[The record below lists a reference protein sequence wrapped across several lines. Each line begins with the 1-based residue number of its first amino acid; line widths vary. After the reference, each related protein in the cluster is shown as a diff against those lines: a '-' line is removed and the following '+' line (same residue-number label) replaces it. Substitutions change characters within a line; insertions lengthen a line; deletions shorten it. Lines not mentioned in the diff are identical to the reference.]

1 MKFLQKLFQKK
12 PKEVIV
18 VSGLPRSGTS
28 MMMKMLEAGGLD
40 VVTDNIRK
48 PNEDNPKGYYEF
60 ERVKKL
66 PDGDT
71 AWLDQAEGKV
81 VKIISQLLMS
91 LPEGYTYHV
100 LFMRRHIEEILASQR
115 RMLER
120 RGEDPDKVDD
130 AEMAQL
136 FAKHLEKV
144 FAWMDRQPYVH
155 YLEVDYNRALADP
168 QPTAE
173 RINEFLGGELDVEKM
188 VGVVDPSLYRQRADS
203 DSADSAD

>member
-12 PKEVIV
+12 PKEVII

-28 MMMKMLEAGGLD
+28 MMMKMLEAGGLP
-40 VVTDNIRK
+40 VLTDNIRK
-48 PNEDNPKGYYEF
+48 ANEDNPKGYYEF

-66 PDGDT
+66 PEGDT
-71 AWLDQAEGKV
+71 AWMDQAEGKV

-91 LPEGYTYHV
+91 LPEGYTYRV
-100 LFMRRHIEEILASQR
+100 LFMRRHINEILASQR

-120 RGEDPDKVDD
+120 RGEDPNKVDD
-130 AEMAQL
+130 EEMAAL
-136 FAKHLEKV
+136 FEKHLEKV
-144 FAWMDRQPYVH
+144 FAWMDRQPHVH
-155 YLEVDYNRALADP
+155 YLEVDYNRTLADP

-173 RINEFLGGELDVEKM
+173 QVNEFLGGELDVEKM

-203 DSADSAD
+203 DSAD